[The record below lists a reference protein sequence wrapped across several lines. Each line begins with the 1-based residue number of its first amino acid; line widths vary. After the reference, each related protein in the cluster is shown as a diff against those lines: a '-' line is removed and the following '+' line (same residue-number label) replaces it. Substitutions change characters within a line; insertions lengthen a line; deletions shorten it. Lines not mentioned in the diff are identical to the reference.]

1 MKNVKNIKWNASY
14 DVLVLGF
21 GGAGGTAARFAADN
35 NAHVLLVDV
44 APYGHEGGN
53 TRYSA
58 QHVAM
63 AHDREKIGK
72 YFDQLAE
79 PYSYSKKT
87 MDVYLDGFV
96 NMPEYFEKY
105 FGIKPFIWG
114 DDFREGDALDH
125 KDHLCE
131 YPEFEGSDTFDFA
144 LVHNRDFDAGLWKK
158 IRKEVADRKDKID
171 VWLNS
176 RALELIQDPETDQV
190 VGAIV
195 ERNHKRYFI
204 HAKNGVVVSTGGFE
218 NNPQMQQDY
227 LHIHKLTPLG
237 TLYNRGDG
245 VKMVQSVGAKMWHM
259 SNYESL
265 GIIPSYVIA
274 EEEGTRGRQIGGWKN
289 VKSGSVIAVANDG
302 SRFMK

>member
-1 MKNVKNIKWNASY
+1 MGDQKMKNVKNIKWNASY

-144 LVHNRDFDAGLWKK
+144 LVHNATLTLVYGKRFV
-158 IRKEVADRKDKID
+158 RK
-171 VWLNS
+171 
-176 RALELIQDPETDQV
+176 
-190 VGAIV
+190 
-195 ERNHKRYFI
+195 
-204 HAKNGVVVSTGGFE
+204 
-218 NNPQMQQDY
+218 
-227 LHIHKLTPLG
+227 
-237 TLYNRGDG
+237 
-245 VKMVQSVGAKMWHM
+245 
-259 SNYESL
+259 
-265 GIIPSYVIA
+265 
-274 EEEGTRGRQIGGWKN
+274 
-289 VKSGSVIAVANDG
+289 
-302 SRFMK
+302 

>member
-1 MKNVKNIKWNASY
+1 MLLV
-14 DVLVLGF
+14 VLVMVF
-21 GGAGGTAARFAADN
+21 SINSAQDFAARIEDYHCWFFGKTIDFLKN
-35 NAHVLLVDV
+35 LITKLDLKDV
-44 APYGHEGGN
+44 E
-53 TRYSA
+53 
-58 QHVAM
+58 
-63 AHDREKIGK
+63 
-72 YFDQLAE
+72 
-79 PYSYSKKT
+79 
-87 MDVYLDGFV
+87 
-96 NMPEYFEKY
+96 
-105 FGIKPFIWG
+105 
-114 DDFREGDALDH
+114 
-125 KDHLCE
+125 
-131 YPEFEGSDTFDFA
+131 

-265 GIIPSYVIA
+265 GIIPIFNRLSLEVVF
-274 EEEGTRGRQIGGWKN
+274 RGHNQLDQFIR
-289 VKSGSVIAVANDG
+289 
-302 SRFMK
+302 

>member
-105 FGIKPFIWG
+105 F
-114 DDFREGDALDH
+114 
-125 KDHLCE
+125 
-131 YPEFEGSDTFDFA
+131 T
-144 LVHNRDFDAGLWKK
+144 
-158 IRKEVADRKDKID
+158 
-171 VWLNS
+171 
-176 RALELIQDPETDQV
+176 
-190 VGAIV
+190 
-195 ERNHKRYFI
+195 
-204 HAKNGVVVSTGGFE
+204 
-218 NNPQMQQDY
+218 
-227 LHIHKLTPLG
+227 
-237 TLYNRGDG
+237 
-245 VKMVQSVGAKMWHM
+245 
-259 SNYESL
+259 
-265 GIIPSYVIA
+265 
-274 EEEGTRGRQIGGWKN
+274 
-289 VKSGSVIAVANDG
+289 
-302 SRFMK
+302 